1 MGHKIILSTSKNLSE
16 RDFHKPTQ
24 NEVCGW
30 GDLQLPV
37 QNLRAWPLHQGLKQA
52 SNPPGCGKAHN
63 WGRCAKVIEG
73 EVLGVGKCQCFRLI
87 WGFSGGA
94 GKWRGLCIPSRCRS
108 CSCGCKMLLQNA
120 KCSCFVAKLNYLI
133 SVEIMSAE
141 KRKTDYSK
149 KRNREN
155 VQDQRWHLIWGVL
168 KRDEYYDKMENK
180 FS

>member
-1 MGHKIILSTSKNLSE
+1 M
-16 RDFHKPTQ
+16 
-24 NEVCGW
+24 
-30 GDLQLPV
+30 
-37 QNLRAWPLHQGLKQA
+37 
-52 SNPPGCGKAHN
+52 
-63 WGRCAKVIEG
+63 
-73 EVLGVGKCQCFRLI
+73 LGVGKCQCFRLI

-94 GKWRGLCIPSRCRS
+94 GKWRGLGIPSRCRS
-108 CSCGCKMLLQNA
+108 CSCG
-120 KCSCFVAKLNYLI
+120 FVAKLNYLI